1 MIKFKLKIKDSL
13 FILLLF
19 FNQTANPQL
28 VSSLANLNHN
38 NQVKLSI
45 LIATIKIREK
55 QFNQL
60 YQKILNQIKELNLL
74 NQVEILYFQDNQTN
88 SVGYKRNYLID
99 QALGEYVC
107 FIDDDDD
114 VHEYYIKLIYDALK
128 TEPDCVSC
136 TGIIY
141 QPNQKP
147 IKFVHS
153 LKYHKAVK
161 LNHVLC
167 SPVYHLNPVK
177 KIYAAQAKFPEQ
189 NYNEDTTW
197 AKRLYQLK
205 LLKTEVEIKTPYY
218 FYYYDYQKSQAIPA
232 CAQHNRNIKWNAKGQ
247 LVVNTKQKFY

>member
-1 MIKFKLKIKDSL
+1 MIKFKIKNI
-13 FILLLF
+13 FFLLF
-19 FNQTANPQL
+19 FCKQVYSENL
-28 VSSLANLNHN
+28 IISSLANLNYIN
-38 NQVKLSI
+38 SSQIKLSI

-60 YQKILNQIKELNLL
+60 YQKILKQIKAQDLL
-74 NQVEILYFQDNQTN
+74 NQVEILYFQDNQT
-88 SVGYKRNYLID
+88 SPVGYKRNCLMD
-99 QALGEYVC
+99 QALGEYIC
-107 FIDDDDD
+107 FVDDDDD
-114 VHEYYIKLIYDALK
+114 VHEDYIKLIYAALETK
-128 TEPDCVSC
+128 PDCVSC
-136 TGIIY
+136 TGMIY
-141 QPNQKP
+141 QPNKLP
-147 IKFVHS
+147 IKFEHS
-153 LKYHKAVK
+153 LKYHKAIK

-177 KIYAAQAKFPEQ
+177 KSYAIQARFPEQ

-247 LVVNTKQKFY
+247 LVVQK